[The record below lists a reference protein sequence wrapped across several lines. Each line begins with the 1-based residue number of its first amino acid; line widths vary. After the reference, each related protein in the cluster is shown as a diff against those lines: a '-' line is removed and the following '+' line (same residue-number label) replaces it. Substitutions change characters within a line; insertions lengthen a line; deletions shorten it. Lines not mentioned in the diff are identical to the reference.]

1 MASVLLHDRVEQPFL
16 LHTVIVGACFYR
28 HHGGIRECRA
38 WPAGLLSRALIG
50 SGGGDGGGGGRWRG
64 EAVRT
69 GCRVCVRAVLQELQS
84 VCFITF
90 LSLIMAVGRESR
102 GKKT

>member
-28 HHGGIRECRA
+28 HHRGIRECRA

-50 SGGGDGGGGGRWRG
+50 SGGGDGGGVVVVGGGGGRRCG
-64 EAVRT
+64 QDAECVCVPYCRN
-69 GCRVCVRAVLQELQS
+69 CRVFVLL
-84 VCFITF
+84 
-90 LSLIMAVGRESR
+90 LSCR
-102 GKKT
+102 

>member
-28 HHGGIRECRA
+28 HHRGIRKCRA

-50 SGGGDGGGGGRWRG
+50 SGGGDGGGVVGWWWWEVEGGGGAGRM
-64 EAVRT
+64 
-69 GCRVCVRAVLQELQS
+69 QS
-84 VCFITF
+84 VCACRTAGTAECLFYYF
-90 LSLIMAVGRESR
+90 PVANYGRW
-102 GKKT
+102 T